1 LNLTNNKRAMSQQS
15 DYVANLQLGFDAPND
30 KHSASLVYNFYSER
44 LFAAGRGGAPDEYE
58 QPFHSLDFIY
68 TYYPLEALS
77 LRLRLQNILDEDL
90 EIEQIGVTTFE
101 QEFGITA
108 KLDLKYQF

>member
-1 LNLTNNKRAMSQQS
+1 
-15 DYVANLQLGFDAPND
+15 
-30 KHSASLVYNFYSER
+30 
-44 LFAAGRGGAPDEYE
+44 
-58 QPFHSLDFIY
+58 
-68 TYYPLEALS
+68 LEALS